1 MGTPRVSGRPAGPV
15 QPSVICLC
23 VWEAALSPAAR
34 RCGGVRKTKPS
45 HYFMDG
51 SAGDADGAHGAFGGA
66 ESCPQNELGGAG
78 WHWVAQAWGAPGGV
92 VGSWPPAR
100 CRGVPGAV
108 QPPAVPCSGQHTQR
122 RGMPSTGPAEQEAM
136 TRRKSGSGLRLGWG
150 SGEGLPALIVRWC
163 EAGGCGRVIFGTPP
177 TPTSPGVGRCQ
188 TACSEWAQE
197 LVVVPIKVG
206 KITWGLWGGWL
217 MDVCNGLR
225 PPWAGAKGSPRIA
238 PNFSSRFPRLI
249 P

>member
-1 MGTPRVSGRPAGPV
+1 MAEGKQNPRIILWMEALETQTGLTERLEGLSCALKTSSEGPGGT
-15 QPSVICLC
+15 
-23 VWEAALSPAAR
+23 
-34 RCGGVRKTKPS
+34 
-45 HYFMDG
+45 
-51 SAGDADGAHGAFGGA
+51 
-66 ESCPQNELGGAG
+66 G

-177 TPTSPGVGRCQ
+177 TPQHLRGWEGVKLPAVSGHRN
-188 TACSEWAQE
+188 W
-197 LVVVPIKVG
+197 
-206 KITWGLWGGWL
+206 WL
-217 MDVCNGLR
+217 C
-225 PPWAGAKGSPRIA
+225 P
-238 PNFSSRFPRLI
+238 
-249 P
+249 

>member
-1 MGTPRVSGRPAGPV
+1 MGTPRLSGRPAGPV

-34 RCGGVRKTKPS
+34 PCGGGRKTKPS

-51 SAGDADGAHGAFGGA
+51 SAGDADGAHGAFGRA
-66 ESCPQNELGGAG
+66 ELCPQNELGGARLSHCPTSPGGPG
-78 WHWVAQAWGAPGGV
+78 WHKPGVPLGG

-150 SGEGLPALIVRWC
+150 FREGLPALIVW
-163 EAGGCGRVIFGTPP
+163 
-177 TPTSPGVGRCQ
+177 
-188 TACSEWAQE
+188 
-197 LVVVPIKVG
+197 
-206 KITWGLWGGWL
+206 
-217 MDVCNGLR
+217 
-225 PPWAGAKGSPRIA
+225 
-238 PNFSSRFPRLI
+238 
-249 P
+249 